1 MVTIKDVAKE
11 AGVAVETVS
20 RVMNNRGYISVKTR
34 KKVYDAMERLNYT
47 PNALAQALSKKTLDI
62 ITVVVP
68 HIIHPY
74 FAKVLSKLEKE
85 CTKNNYKLFV
95 YNSGGDEEKEEHVL
109 RICQNNF
116 VAGVVLFSADIS
128 EEILEQFHIP
138 IVLVER
144 DAIGK
149 AYSIQCDNIAGG
161 EAAAEHLISHGCKDM
176 VVIGTMNTTQMP
188 GDTREDGFL
197 RVAVRN
203 HCACAVYRSSPD
215 EYNNMEYYPLIEQVL
230 DEHPDCDGIFCT
242 SDMIAAEVLQV
253 CNRRGISVPDQI
265 KVVGFDDV
273 DLTKRTSPTITT
285 IRQPMDEIVHR
296 AVSIITDV
304 NEGKKVP
311 TNTILPVTLVER
323 ESTAVH

>member
-1 MVTIKDVAKE
+1 
-11 AGVAVETVS
+11 
-20 RVMNNRGYISVKTR
+20 
-34 KKVYDAMERLNYT
+34 
-47 PNALAQALSKKTLDI
+47 
-62 ITVVVP
+62 
-68 HIIHPY
+68 
-74 FAKVLSKLEKE
+74 
-85 CTKNNYKLFV
+85 
-95 YNSGGDEEKEEHVL
+95 
-109 RICQNNF
+109 
-116 VAGVVLFSADIS
+116 
-128 EEILEQFHIP
+128 
-138 IVLVER
+138 
-144 DAIGK
+144 
-149 AYSIQCDNIAGG
+149 
-161 EAAAEHLISHGCKDM
+161 M

-253 CNRRGISVPDQI
+253 CNRRGISIPDQI

-311 TNTILPVTLVER
+311 INTILPVTLVER
-323 ESTAVH
+323 ESTAIH